1 MNIFPSK
8 EYPRLIQNVAF
19 FMAMAKACGLAT
31 AEVKVVEDA
40 TGHSRMD
47 L

>member
-1 MNIFPSK
+1 MDIFPSK
-8 EYPRLIQNVAF
+8 EYPRLIQNEAF
-19 FMAMAKACGLAT
+19 FMTMAKACGFAT